1 MSALGQKRTSG
12 PFNCS
17 ISTERKCFICSV
29 KHTFGTPHI
38 ISSFKQITSASNLE
52 GSVYSF
58 DYNAPAEL
66 YPGRNRKSAKKVTY
80 RRFETAADAI
90 RFAVEELPEPLLLG
104 ACIEIN
110 EQRLN
115 YKDIQALYASEQY
128 PLKRPVN

>member
-1 MSALGQKRTSG
+1 M
-12 PFNCS
+12 PN
-17 ISTERKCFICSV
+17 
-29 KHTFGTPHI
+29 
-38 ISSFKQITSASNLE
+38 
-52 GSVYSF
+52 F

-66 YPGRNRKSAKKVTY
+66 FLAKPAKGSRTKY

-90 RFAVEELPEPLLLG
+90 RFAVEELPELLLLG

-128 PLKRPVN
+128 PLEKRSFA